1 MKNFETPLA
10 ITMGDPSGIGPEI
23 ILKSVVE
30 TKLNNFLIFGDSL
43 VFDSLIKSLGLPL
56 TINKISELSEA
67 IFDASRVSVDDP
79 IQAWDVHNEKLRKKT
94 SWLNE
99 KNFKAL

>member
-23 ILKSVVE
+23 ILKSIIK
-30 TKLNNFLIFGDSL
+30 TRLNNFVIFGDSL

-67 IFDASRVSVDDP
+67 IFEEDAIP
-79 IQAWDVHNEKLRKKT
+79 EEWKKKLLTIKK
-94 SWLNE
+94 LDE
-99 KNFKAL
+99 RFA

>member
-56 TINKISELSEA
+56 TINKISETSEA
-67 IFDASRVSVDDP
+67 IFEENYFNFRLSLSLNDLWF
-79 IQAWDVHNEKLRKKT
+79 QKRKID
-94 SWLNE
+94 
-99 KNFKAL
+99 

>member
-30 TKLNNFLIFGDSL
+30 TKLNNFVVFGDSL

-56 TINKISELSEA
+56 KINKISELSEA
-67 IFDASRVSVDDP
+67 IFEEDEVPDEWSKYIP
-79 IQAWDVHNEKLRKKT
+79 
-94 SWLNE
+94 LNYKFFGQE
-99 KNFKAL
+99 AP

>member
-1 MKNFETPLA
+1 MNNFETPLA

-56 TINKISELSEA
+56 TINKISKLFLKSISILFPK
-67 IFDASRVSVDDP
+67 IFINKNKINERV
-79 IQAWDVHNEKLRKKT
+79 IENI
-94 SWLNE
+94 N
-99 KNFKAL
+99 